1 MRVAELFRMLKES
14 GVGSITLVFNENT
27 TVANQPKVFM
37 SELISSEV
45 ENTVTTT
52 NEVGTTSTVEEEA
65 VKGRHEESPKP
76 IEVPKVVV
84 PKVEKSA
91 PAVEKVADNKSV
103 FDQFVDATAYD
114 DGTPEFAQKRSALI
128 GRMSRDDLLRVNV
141 EFSCGIDTDQ
151 TDADLRKAVQEM
163 F

>member
-1 MRVAELFRMLKES
+1 MRVTELFRILKES

-27 TVANQPKVFM
+27 ATSGQSKVFV
-37 SELISSEV
+37 SEV
-45 ENTVTTT
+45 LSSGTVTTAD
-52 NEVGTTSTVEEEA
+52 EVVPVPVVREEPVDVPAKAPARAPARASE
-65 VKGRHEESPKP
+65 P
-76 IEVPKVVV
+76 IEVPKVDKAA
-84 PKVEKSA
+84 PPVEKA
-91 PAVEKVADNKSV
+91 ADEKSV

>member
-14 GVGSITLVFNENT
+14 GVGSITLVFNENAPT
-27 TVANQPKVFM
+27 SGQPKVFV
-37 SELISSEV
+37 SEVLSSE
-45 ENTVTTT
+45 TVTTAD
-52 NEVGTTSTVEEEA
+52 EVVPVPVVREEPVEVPAKAPARVSE
-65 VKGRHEESPKP
+65 P
-76 IEVPKVVV
+76 IEVPKV
-84 PKVEKSA
+84 EKAA
-91 PAVEKVADNKSV
+91 PPVEKVADGKSV